1 MANSNSTDNKPLAIL
16 RKSAGLSRNKA
27 AVMLD
32 VGLTTLA
39 RYENGEND
47 VPFGVGENMAVL
59 YNTTFENIRAA
70 IQKTKKLF
78 VPAKL
83 KKFDKK
89 GVSHYDQQ

>member
-1 MANSNSTDNKPLAIL
+1 MANSNSIDNKPLAAL

-59 YNTTFENIRAA
+59 YNTTFENIRTA

-83 KKFDKK
+83 KKIDKK
-89 GVSHYDQQ
+89 VVISS